1 MNHLFSHQVQQVLY
15 FDDSSN
21 LWWKV
26 ILHKEPWKK
35 CVFLHSCG
43 KYINTNEYGFMLDAR
58 GAMPN
63 APTTPSNVDIII
75 LFREDSL
82 IFNESRQLNLER

>member
-1 MNHLFSHQVQQVLY
+1 V
-15 FDDSSN
+15 
-21 LWWKV
+21 
-26 ILHKEPWKK
+26 
-35 CVFLHSCG
+35 
-43 KYINTNEYGFMLDAR
+43 LDAR

-63 APTTPSNVDIII
+63 APTIPSNVDIII